1 MPGKANPADLSSR
14 ADFIV
19 DPVTSL
25 FVLDT
30 CDFTDKDRAV
40 TQKLDAV
47 HVPMV
52 LPQVHQLDNLSF
64 WITFGNEMK

>member
-1 MPGKANPADLSSR
+1 MANPTDLSFR

-19 DPVTSL
+19 DPVTIL
-25 FVLDT
+25 LVLNT
-30 CDFTDKDRAV
+30 CDFTDQDRVV
-40 TQKLDAV
+40 TQKLDTV

-64 WITFGNEMK
+64 WITFGNE

>member
-1 MPGKANPADLSSR
+1 MSGKDNPDDLSSR

-19 DPVTSL
+19 GPVTGL

-30 CDFTDKDRAV
+30 DDFTDNDRVV
-40 TQKLDAV
+40 TQRLDPV

-64 WITFGNEMK
+64 WITFGTE

>member
-1 MPGKANPADLSSR
+1 MPGKANPVALSSR

-30 CDFTDKDRAV
+30 FDSTDKDRTV
-40 TQKLDAV
+40 TQKLDDV

-64 WITFGNEMK
+64 